1 MLSAYA
7 GLRCSE
13 GDSVVPLAPELAA
26 VLPLTGPAVPYGN
39 GQAVGAALRRLF
51 RRCGIVARPHDV
63 RHTFGTA
70 IAVRSN
76 GNVWTVA
83 RLMRHGSIGTAQ
95 RYVRWVPDGA
105 ELVSGLHAA

>member
-1 MLSAYA
+1 M
-7 GLRCSE
+7 
-13 GDSVVPLAPELAA
+13 
-26 VLPLTGPAVPYGN
+26 PYGN

-51 RRCGIVARPHDV
+51 RRCGIAARPHDA

-83 RLMRHGSIGTAQ
+83 RLMRHASIGTAQ